1 MINNEYRL
9 RMNYKEMLK
18 EKKELMVERMEKI
31 KINSIQK
38 YYQSLVK
45 LEEDTKIEQPPLL
58 LNDPST
64 QTLTTYSSLAT
75 TGRLSLKFFVTKNF
89 KIQNKKTMNTT
100 NSDLS
105 QHIKTPVLITEKEKL
120 EASPRKY
127 KVKKKL

>member
-9 RMNYKEMLK
+9 RINYKDMLK
-18 EKKELMVERMEKI
+18 EKMQLMVERMEKI

-58 LNDPST
+58 LDDPSA
-64 QTLTTYSSLAT
+64 QTLTTFSSLAT

-89 KIQNKKTMNTT
+89 KIQNKKN
-100 NSDLS
+100 NEYN
-105 QHIKTPVLITEKEKL
+105 K
-120 EASPRKY
+120 
-127 KVKKKL
+127 